1 MTTTGTVTGQ
11 EIKTNRDGGVEVRL
25 LQVEMSS
32 PDDIQTV
39 QYFPMSGDDSPPIK
53 DDKVAVISIGD
64 SFKIAI
70 GVQDSIVPSMG
81 PGEKKSYSRDSVGAV
96 AAFVNHLA
104 SGVLELNGNN
114 DFAVRFNALQTKLTA
129 LEAQLIA
136 HVHPGVLT
144 GGASTGP
151 SVTVFDIDISAAK
164 VDEVKIK

>member
-1 MTTTGTVTGQ
+1 MTTIGTVTGQ
-11 EIKTNRDGGVEVRL
+11 EIKTNRDGGVDVRL
-25 LQVEMSS
+25 LQIRMSS
-32 PDDIQTV
+32 DTDIQTV

-53 DDKVAVISIGD
+53 GDKVSIISIGD

-70 GVQDSIVPSMG
+70 GVQDSIVPSMAE
-81 PGEKKSYSRDSVGAV
+81 GEKKLYSRDSVGAIT
-96 AAFVNHLA
+96 AFVNFLA
-104 SGVLELNGNN
+104 SGVLELNGNT

-151 SVTVFDIDISAAK
+151 SVTPFDIDISAAK
-164 VDEVKIK
+164 VDEVKVK